1 MSKIIKQQQ
10 TEVETIMFRLDR
22 VRKAKLPEYMYNDA
36 IAYMRTIVQFSI
48 RESFTENEFWRDLHP
63 QL

>member
-1 MSKIIKQQQ
+1 
-10 TEVETIMFRLDR
+10 MFRLDR

-36 IAYMRTIVQFSI
+36 IGYMRTVVQFSI

-63 QL
+63 